1 MPEVVVAQFILMLAA
16 SITGFQRAM
25 SASMRAR
32 TSSGVVGSGS
42 MTGAASLSRTVGD
55 VIASITAARTAA
67 ITAGGVLAGAT
78 MPFQA
83 SASTSTPDSLSVGM
97 PGMSAER
104 CAVVM
109 ARILTLPDATC
120 GVTEIA
126 GRQAICTSLRI
137 NAVTAAGEDG

>member
-1 MPEVVVAQFILMLAA
+1 MFAA

-32 TSSGVVGSGS
+32 NSSGVVGIGS
-42 MTGAASLSRTVGD
+42 MIWAANFSRISGELS
-55 VIASITAARTAA
+55 ASTTALRTAA
-67 ITAGGVLAGAT
+67 TICAGVFAGAIS
-78 MPFQA
+78 PFQA
-83 SASTSTPDSLSVGM
+83 SASTSTPAYFSVGM

-104 CAVVM
+104 RAVVI
-109 ARILTLPDATC
+109 ARIFTLPEATC

-137 NAVTAAGEDG
+137 KAVMAAGEDG